1 MLHSRCV
8 CLNNVVLITFNISF
22 ISGTK
27 EGLLYLVVIYHSAKL
42 MAALKKCNATLPLVT
57 VGVLTHRGG
66 KSKELK

>member
-8 CLNNVVLITFNISF
+8 CLNNVVLITFISF

-27 EGLLYLVVIYHSAKL
+27 ERLVCLVVIYHSAKL

>member
-1 MLHSRCV
+1 M

-27 EGLLYLVVIYHSAKL
+27 KGLLCLVVIYHSAKL